1 MAALWLQPS
10 SSSLILYLCLDRIAA
25 TAAVAT
31 HKTAAT
37 IFGSFQVQGPIGRR
51 GKHVDSLNLLRC
63 IGGINKGCP
72 LWASAFPCPGRRGG
86 GDEGE
91 VNALDSLCLVW
102 RGLGFDDT
110 GAQDQSPADEGR
122 QNLFP
127 KKKREQTRLV
137 RPNRALLTGLL
148 PKMAREPRHA
158 YLLHDKCCPVFHP
171 EMYLKRRTSQL
182 ITRSALAR
190 GRSWAD
196 SRRSLRGGL
205 WHLLGSC
212 VSLISRARPEH
223 NCRVS
228 IFPALGFP
236 DLPTPSRLGLPRLES
251 CASCRPARRGREPRE
266 PGLSLFFPLCAVA

>member
-1 MAALWLQPS
+1 M
-10 SSSLILYLCLDRIAA
+10 
-25 TAAVAT
+25 
-31 HKTAAT
+31 
-37 IFGSFQVQGPIGRR
+37 
-51 GKHVDSLNLLRC
+51 
-63 IGGINKGCP
+63 GG
-72 LWASAFPCPGRRGG
+72 GG

-171 EMYLKRRTSQL
+171 EMYLKRRTSEL

-212 VSLISRARPEH
+212 VSLSSRGPGPSTIVECPFFRPWVFQT
-223 NCRVS
+223 CQLQ
-228 IFPALGFP
+228 AGWA
-236 DLPTPSRLGLPRLES
+236 
-251 CASCRPARRGREPRE
+251 C
-266 PGLSLFFPLCAVA
+266 PG